1 MAKNRELLVGAGVL
15 LGALVLGQI
24 VAYLSAGDSWR
35 IFVARLPV
43 IVAMVAFWGPISG
56 LFSAVFV
63 YLVLRLLG
71 FDSLA
76 EIRTESVE
84 QNNPTP
90 AILFV
95 GTLIASILFLTLVIR
110 T

>member
-1 MAKNRELLVGAGVL
+1 MAKNREFLVGSGVL

-24 VAYLSAGDSWR
+24 VAYLAAVDSWR

-43 IVAMVAFWGPISG
+43 IIAMVAFWGPICA

-63 YLVLRLLG
+63 YLILRLLG

-76 EIRTESVE
+76 EIRSESVE